1 MDVRLPDGRVVR
13 NVPEGVTKSQLMA
26 KLSKHDSVVPMP
38 PNPDVPAAP
47 EVSRGPQINPAL
59 RGAGMA
65 ARTAVGAATSLLDA
79 PRLLTDPVNKVVANL
94 ASKAGN
100 AALAEGA
107 RDAYN
112 TPYISD
118 TAKGVIDDFTG
129 GALKPKTSAE
139 KVVNTAGE
147 IGLSM
152 AGGSLINKLAS
163 NKTASAAKKAIPN
176 AEELR
181 QQASNLYS
189 KADQTGGILKP
200 QTTDKFL
207 NEAMSRVSPKT
218 RAGQLLSGEGP
229 ADKVIAK
236 LQGIKGRTLSL
247 AEAQEVDEFLGNSID
262 DLTELGKPT
271 KEGLKLIKI
280 QDALRQTISGAS
292 ANDIVGTKEGFKA
305 LNDGRKAW
313 SQYNKMRDV
322 ERIISRAQNMEQPVT
337 ALKNGFNGLLNNP
350 NRMRG
355 FNAQERAAIAKAAKV
370 GAITDILKTMG
381 SRLNPVIT
389 TGVLSG
395 GGAMAAGLP
404 GGALGLAASYGAST
418 GARAAANALQMGK
431 AKNVQRAIAG
441 IPKSEMKIPTV
452 PLYGL
457 LPFIGDE
464 P

>member
-1 MDVRLPDGRVVR
+1 MEYSLEQRRALA
-13 NVPEGVTKSQLMA
+13 L
-26 KLSKHDSVVPMP
+26 
-38 PNPDVPAAP
+38 AAARKRKAQTAQP
-47 EVSRGPQINPAL
+47 TEAPQEPQINPAL

-129 GALKPKTSAE
+129 GALKPKTNAE

-163 NKTASAAKKAIPN
+163 NKTASVAKKAIPT
-176 AEELR
+176 AEEMR
-181 QQASNLYS
+181 QQAGNLY
-189 KADQTGGILKP
+189 KRADQVGGVLKH
-200 QTTDKFL
+200 TATDKFISETQRL
-207 NEAMSRVSPKT
+207 VLPQT
-218 RAGQLLSGEGP
+218 RAGKLLAGEGQV
-229 ADKVIAK
+229 DKIVGK
-236 LQGIKGRTLSL
+236 LDALRGRPLSL
-247 AEAQEVDEFLGNSID
+247 AEAQEVDEFLGDAID
-262 DLTELGKPT
+262 SLTDLGRP
-271 KEGLKLIKI
+271 
-280 QDALRQTISGAS
+280 
-292 ANDIVGTKEGFKA
+292 TKEGFKLIKVQDSLRKTIEGAGAADVIGSKEGFSA
-305 LNDGRKAW
+305 LKDGRKAW

-337 ALKNGFNGLLNNP
+337 ALKNGFNALLNNP
-350 NRMRG
+350 NRLRG
-355 FNAQERAAIAKAAKV
+355 FSTQERAAIAKAAKV

-441 IPKSEMKIPTV
+441 IPKPEMNIPTT

-457 LPFIGDE
+457 LPFTGDE